1 MKRAKNYSSA
11 GHIVRLNS
19 NETRGKNSSNIT
31 RIWYPSRGI
40 NAGTYEKWKYIP
52 LSQIGNINEFMNK
65 FLTHKTSFSVRESA
79 STEIFLYYMK
89 KLSTL
94 L

>member
-19 NETRGKNSSNIT
+19 NETCGKNSSNIT
-31 RIWYPSRGI
+31 RIWYPPGGI
-40 NAGTYEKWKYIP
+40 NASTYEKWKYVP
-52 LSQIGNINEFMNK
+52 SSQIGDINEFMNY
-65 FLTHKTSFSVRESA
+65 FLTQKMSFSVRESA

-89 KLSTL
+89 KLSIL